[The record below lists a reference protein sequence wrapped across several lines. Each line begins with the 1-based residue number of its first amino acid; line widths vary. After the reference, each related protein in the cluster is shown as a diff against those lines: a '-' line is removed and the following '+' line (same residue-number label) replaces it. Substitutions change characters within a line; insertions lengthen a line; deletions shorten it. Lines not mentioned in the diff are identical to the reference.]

1 VQFDKTRIVIRER
14 GMLDVFDLGL
24 QIVREFIRPIAFTLV
39 LGILPF
45 MLINYFLCAWM
56 LEPVYSQDYEMEY
69 GWYIFR
75 YMWVISVV
83 TYIQAPMAMSLLT
96 AFLGQAVFVE
106 NPRLSDIFKDVYAA
120 WLRLFWCHG
129 IQRAIVPTI
138 FFLAI
143 MERDS
148 EWQGGIDGVLLFFIL
163 FYLWIYRG
171 LRPFISE
178 IILLEKNPLR
188 TKSRNDVSVGQRSS
202 ALHDPNMGELFV
214 RGMVTTFV
222 AVCLIWCVYGGLL
235 FMKGVY
241 FNDWSHSRWM
251 GYFYFPLSLWIVA
264 GYLTVVRFLSYLD
277 LRIRQEGWEVEL
289 LLRAEALRMNQK
301 MASKMI

>member
-1 VQFDKTRIVIRER
+1 MQFDKTRIVIRER

-24 QIVREFIRPIAFTLV
+24 QVLREFFGSIAFMIV
-39 LGILPF
+39 LGIAPF
-45 MLINYFLCAWM
+45 MLLNFGLCYWM
-56 LEPVYSQDYEMEY
+56 LEPVYSQTFEMEY
-69 GWYIFR
+69 GWHILR
-75 YMWVISVV
+75 YLWVISVL
-83 TYIQAPMAMSLLT
+83 TYIEAPLAMSFLT

-106 NPRLSDIFKDVYAA
+106 NLKLKDIIKDVNGT
-120 WLRLFWCHG
+120 WLRLLWCHG
-129 IQRAIVPTI
+129 IQRAVIPTI
-138 FFLAI
+138 IFMLL

-148 EWQGGIDGVLLFFIL
+148 EWQAGIDGVLLFFIL

-188 TKSRNDVSVGQRSS
+188 ARTRADVSVGQRSS

-222 AVCLIWCVYGGLL
+222 AFCLIWCVYGGLL

-251 GYFYFPLSLWIVA
+251 GYFYFPLALWIVV

-301 MASKMI
+301 LASKMI